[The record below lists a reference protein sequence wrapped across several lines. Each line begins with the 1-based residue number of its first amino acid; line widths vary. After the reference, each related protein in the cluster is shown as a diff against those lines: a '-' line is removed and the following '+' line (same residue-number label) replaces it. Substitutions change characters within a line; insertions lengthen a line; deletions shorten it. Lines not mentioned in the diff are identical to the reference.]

1 MATGILSDIHGNR
14 WALEAVLE
22 DLDPRGIS
30 DVVNLGDSF
39 YGPLDPAGCY
49 EILARRSW
57 PTVRGNQDR
66 LLVSESLDRPS
77 STQEFVCYTLADD
90 GLQWAASKP
99 QSTIVIDEMLLCHG
113 TPERDDVYLLE
124 NVTAAGVFLK
134 RPAELDT
141 TVGDGPHRIILC
153 GHSHLPRVVLT
164 ARGRLIVNPGS
175 VGLPAYHDDAPH

>member
-22 DLDPRGIS
+22 DLDRRGIS